1 VQLKKDFSI
10 RGPIPAPIR
19 PFRAQIARWL

>member
-10 RGPIPAPIR
+10 RGPIPAPL
-19 PFRAQIARWL
+19 RAQIARML